1 MTSFNDYPID
11 EARMLL
17 AGYLEGRLSSD
28 QVAVV
33 QTWLEFSPQAR
44 RELIALKRLM
54 TGLRKDPTVFCPETW
69 QLSVY
74 ADAGI
79 DPTGEIKRH
88 LKSCSR
94 CRTELDE
101 LVSAGSTQFMPES
114 LFQRVSSEIPVSV
127 QTDTEAQHTGFSRS
141 LRTTIPEV
149 LNRIVSGLKTVRL
162 GTLPTAAVS
171 AAVVVMIGTA
181 LLLVTT
187 QYADWTRV
195 ARERPIP
202 NQSGEPDDHRV
213 SSGEIH
219 HAPSETPSGRSEGRM
234 AQAPAT
240 EYSEELDTAPYT
252 PGPEEYTQSR
262 GPESKRDVIGVM
274 DGGGAGPGRDE
285 MPSSSGSVRAPELGP
300 VAGPG
305 ASESYTEI
313 LSAVQSAVRDD
324 SGTATIELLK
334 LLNEKSSR
342 LSSNELRA
350 IADKIETEME
360 EPQAQSLPDSVK
372 QVLKSVSKA
381 GDSGSADAVLQHV
394 KASLELMR
402 RRFESIDTILE

>member
-17 AGYLEGRLSSD
+17 AGYLEGRLTSD

-33 QTWLEFSPQAR
+33 QSWLEFSPQAR
-44 RELIALKRLM
+44 HELTALKRLM

-101 LVSAGSTQFMPES
+101 LVAAGSSKFMPES
-114 LFQRVSSEIPVSV
+114 LFQRVRREVPVTV
-127 QTDTEAQHTGFSRS
+127 PTDTEAQDTGFGRS
-141 LRTTIPEV
+141 VRTTIPEV

-162 GTLPTAAVS
+162 GTIPTAAVS
-171 AAVVVMIGTA
+171 AAVVVLIGA
-181 LLLVTT
+181 AVLLVTA
-187 QYADWTRV
+187 QYTDWTRE
-195 ARERPIP
+195 ARERYV
-202 NQSGEPDDHRV
+202 PDRPEVSDEHRM
-213 SSGEIH
+213 SAEEIH
-219 HAPSETPSGRSEGRM
+219 QIPSATPSDRSEARM
-234 AQAPAT
+234 AQAPAA
-240 EYSEELDTAPYT
+240 EYSEEPTTSPYVAG
-252 PGPEEYTQSR
+252 PGVNTSSQGMPSET
-262 GPESKRDVIGVM
+262 DVIGVIE
-274 DGGGAGPGRDE
+274 GGGAGHGQEEVPE
-285 MPSSSGSVRAPELGP
+285 PSGSGRAPGFGP
-300 VAGPG
+300 VAGTG

-313 LSAVQSAVRDD
+313 LSAVRSAVRDD
-324 SGTATIELLK
+324 SGTATIDLLK

-342 LSSNELRA
+342 LSPNELRA
-350 IADKIETEME
+350 IADKIEAEME
-360 EPQAQSLPDSVK
+360 EPQAQSLPDSIK
-372 QVLKSVSKA
+372 QVLKSVSNA
-381 GDSGSADAVLQHV
+381 GDSGSAEAVLQHV

-402 RRFESIDTILE
+402 RRFESIDAILE